1 MKAMKVQEVLHMNE
15 GSGEASYAKNSQVQ
29 KKIISTAKPIIAEA
43 IRDFCTSTNIKGSFG
58 LADLGCSS
66 GPNTL
71 LLASDIIAIVEEMCH
86 HLNRPF
92 PEFQVYLND
101 LPGNDF
107 NTLFRSLPAFYE
119 KINKEEER
127 DSSACFVAGVP
138 GSFYGRLF
146 PTRSLDFVHASSS
159 LHWLSQVPP
168 EIDAKSKTPLNEG
181 RVYISK
187 TSPPSVANA
196 YLAQFKRDFSLFL
209 KLRSEEIVARGRMVL
224 TLSGRSNPDLTGG
237 ENCYKFDLLADALND
252 MVSEGLIEKEKVDS
266 FNFPLYEPSPDE
278 LMLEIERQGSFFLHR
293 QAVCKVDW
301 DATATDNT
309 TNEETGTTTRIQGEY
324 VARAARAIVEP
335 MLKEHFGEE
344 VMENVFQR
352 LVSLVQHVPRE
363 SAKYTVIINSLIRKG

>member
-66 GPNTL
+66 
-71 LLASDIIAIVEEMCH
+71 
-86 HLNRPF
+86 
-92 PEFQVYLND
+92 
-101 LPGNDF
+101 GNDF

-309 TNEETGTTTRIQGEY
+309 TNEETGTATRIQGEY

-335 MLKEHFGEE
+335 MLKEHFGEK
-344 VMENVFQR
+344 VVENVFQR
-352 LVSLVQHVPRE
+352 VTYLRQ
-363 SAKYTVIINSLIRKG
+363 INISPHPQVELSHLQVKNI